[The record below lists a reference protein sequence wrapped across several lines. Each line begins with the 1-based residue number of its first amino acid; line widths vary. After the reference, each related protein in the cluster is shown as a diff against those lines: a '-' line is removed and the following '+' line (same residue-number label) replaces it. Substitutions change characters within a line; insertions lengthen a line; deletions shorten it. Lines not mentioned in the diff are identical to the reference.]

1 MAYTTVSG
9 ISVYYEF
16 SNGRGPVPGQV
27 PTLFLHGAGGSSQ
40 HWARLVAHLDDCV
53 CALLVDLPG
62 LGRSDG
68 RVPET
73 VADAARFIER
83 LLSQLGVTPPITCV
97 GHSLGGL
104 VAQRLALGSP
114 ELVAKLVLIATAP
127 RVRPHPD
134 FVHAAVTG
142 DFDLEALRASFGKGT
157 PREVQDLVLGEL
169 PKTRLPEGATRFMDD
184 LDLREEVSSLSVPTL
199 IVTGDDD
206 VIISP
211 RHSRWLHQRIAGSTL
226 LVVPEGGHYVQVEQP
241 EQVALALNRFLCGT

>member
-1 MAYTTVSG
+1 MAYALVDG

-16 SNGRGPVPGQV
+16 HHGRPRDAGQV
-27 PTLFLHGAGGSSQ
+27 HTLFLHGAGGSSQ

-62 LGRSDG
+62 LGRSGG

-73 VADAARFIER
+73 VAAAARFSER
-83 LLSQLGVTPPITCV
+83 LLSELRVPPPIICV

-114 ELVAKLVLIATAP
+114 ELVAGLVLIATAP

-134 FVHAAVTG
+134 FVRAALTG

-157 PREVQDLVLGEL
+157 PRAVQDLVLSEL
-169 PKTRLPEGATRFMDD
+169 PKTRLPEGATSFMDD
-184 LDLREEVSSLSVPTL
+184 LDLREEISALSVPTL

-226 LVVPEGGHYVQVEQP
+226 LVVPGAGHYVQVEQP